1 MRTQENTNIKVEKEV
16 LYLLVSSMVYS
27 GEGTHLISHLFEI
40 VLIQINLFPILQ
52 KQARRKERRKVR
64 T

>member
-1 MRTQENTNIKVEKEV
+1 
-16 LYLLVSSMVYS
+16 MVYS
-27 GEGTHLISHLFEI
+27 GEGTHLISHLLEI
-40 VLIQINLFPILQ
+40 VLIQTNLFPILQ